1 MIRSI
6 LLLLALSSLMG
17 APYMTLIP
25 LFAGKILHGGPHTM
39 GFLMTAAGCGAL
51 AAALTLAARRSNGGL
66 EKWIPTGA
74 GIFGFGLIAFSLSKI
89 LWLSL
94 GLLVV
99 CGFGFMVQMA
109 ASNTFIQTIVDDDK
123 RGRVMS
129 LFIMSFL
136 GAAPFGSLIA
146 GSLTQKIG
154 APNTL
159 LMGGVC
165 CLIGA
170 LWFKRK
176 NLVFQRI

>member
-1 MIRSI
+1 
-6 LLLLALSSLMG
+6 
-17 APYMTLIP
+17 MTLVP
-25 LFAGKILHGGPHTM
+25 LFAGKVLHGGPHTM

-51 AAALTLAARRSNGGL
+51 AGALTLAARRSSGGV
-66 EKWIPTGA
+66 EGWIPFGA
-74 GIFGFGLIAFSLSKI
+74 GIFGVGLIAFSFSKT

-109 ASNTFIQTIVDDDK
+109 ASNTFIQTIVEDDK

-136 GAAPFGSLIA
+136 GAAPFGSLLA
-146 GSLTQKIG
+146 GGLTQKIG
-154 APNTL
+154 APGTL
-159 LMGGVC
+159 LVGGVC
-165 CLIGA
+165 CLLGA

-176 NLVFQRI
+176 E